1 MDLLKPEPGLI
12 VWELIS
18 FFGLLIVLW
27 KFAWAPLLGMLD
39 KRAENVRDS
48 LSTAERTRDEAQ
60 ALLDDYKKQLAQARE
75 EAQKIIEEGRKFG
88 ESVKEEIALKA
99 QKHHDELMVKANVEI
114 AREKELALIELQTK
128 LSDLIVDAAAKVVGA
143 EVSATAHEKL
153 IKDYLS
159 KVGNINE

>member
-12 VWELIS
+12 IWELIS
-18 FFGLLIVLW
+18 FFGLLLVLW
-27 KFAWAPLLGMLD
+27 KFAWGPLLGMLD

-60 ALLDDYKKQLAQARE
+60 TLLEDYKKQLAQARE

-88 ESVKEEIALKA
+88 EGVKEEIAAKA
-99 QKHHDELMVKANVEI
+99 QKQHDELMVKANTEI

-128 LSDLIVDAAAKVVGA
+128 LSDLIVDAASKVVGA

-159 KVGNINE
+159 KVGSVDE